1 MSDDTVTTWEAIS
14 PFNRLD
20 RIRVPGGWIYR
31 TTHTNAV
38 ALCFVPLVPEDE
50 SVLLV
55 NPLDNQTKHGP

>member
-31 TTHTNAV
+31 TAHTNAV
-38 ALCFVPLVPEDE
+38 ALCFVPLVPEDP
-50 SVLLV
+50 VV
-55 NPLDNQTKHGP
+55 PGPGKAS

>member
-1 MSDDTVTTWEAIS
+1 MSETVETWEAIS

-38 ALCFVPLVPEDE
+38 ALCFVPLVPEDP
-50 SVLLV
+50 VLRTGT
-55 NPLDNQTKHGP
+55 PDIASR